1 VNFCSLAG
9 ALLHI
14 WPYITHVHWQS
25 ATSQPPL
32 INPALFDAR
41 APAAQGRTARA
52 PTIAIESKK
61 QTTDNRIPCSSAP
74 HGGRISRTTRLLS
87 TSELHYFGTRGRAEI
102 LPGVKV
108 GGNVARRENI
118 ICRRTQKITRTSS
131 SLMFWLRCAWLQ
143 EYCQEKPKWGKKRQ
157 RFCPRR
163 INPCSILAADD
174 HIANESES
182 VCLSHSRPATGID
195 TLASR
200 LLSTRHP
207 NNYLSGRDVCHWRVI
222 STLDI
227 GPL

>member
-1 VNFCSLAG
+1 VTENVFLKIFEDITTNSNLRKLPASKKKKLIWDPTKVVGDYNFSFTRNLIMTSAGINVIFTLKCLYFYRFWTKADMDTERITGILLTYASEFFSLAG

-108 GGNVARRENI
+108 GGNAARRENII
-118 ICRRTQKITRTSS
+118 ICRRTQKNH
-131 SLMFWLRCAWLQ
+131 
-143 EYCQEKPKWGKKRQ
+143 E
-157 RFCPRR
+157 
-163 INPCSILAADD
+163 N
-174 HIANESES
+174 
-182 VCLSHSRPATGID
+182 V
-195 TLASR
+195 
-200 LLSTRHP
+200 
-207 NNYLSGRDVCHWRVI
+207 
-222 STLDI
+222 
-227 GPL
+227 

>member
-1 VNFCSLAG
+1 VNFFSLAG

-41 APAAQGRTARA
+41 APAAQRRTARA

-74 HGGRISRTTRLLS
+74 HGGRIFRTTRLLS

-108 GGNVARRENI
+108 GGNAARRENI
-118 ICRRTQKITRTSS
+118 ICRRTQKNHENVKLSDVLIEMR
-131 SLMFWLRCAWLQ
+131 
-143 EYCQEKPKWGKKRQ
+143 
-157 RFCPRR
+157 
-163 INPCSILAADD
+163 LAA
-174 HIANESES
+174 
-182 VCLSHSRPATGID
+182 GILPRE
-195 TLASR
+195 TEMGQKKAAFL
-200 LLSTRHP
+200 P
-207 NNYLSGRDVCHWRVI
+207 
-222 STLDI
+222 
-227 GPL
+227 PLN